1 MQELF
6 DEYGECLLKEQNETL
21 YQFLKFEKELYSDI
35 LKKLK
40 QTETSKGELRQKE
53 IEQKI
58 KFINL
63 GLEWFK
69 DEM

>member
-1 MQELF
+1 MCPRGKVTQE
-6 DEYGECLLKEQNETL
+6 DIDR
-21 YQFLKFEKELYSDI
+21 FERELYSDI

-58 KFINL
+58 NFINL

>member
-1 MQELF
+1 M
-6 DEYGECLLKEQNETL
+6 YI
-21 YQFLKFEKELYSDI
+21 YI
-35 LKKLK
+35 LKKLMH
-40 QTETSKGELRQKE
+40 TETSKGELRQKE